1 MSRIFLSNKRIGQRV
16 QIRPNHMCCPITN
29 ANIHNLLSSSSS
41 SESKKEYS
49 PKYGRRSRGAK
60 REPTLRSDGLEF
72 GQGTESSTYVQVL
85 MMVMA
90 KMNNLREYIVLR
102 RKVEHT
108 SDLIKPKQSPTSPP
122 PRQHHISMLLDHLQL
137 VIITKD

>member
-1 MSRIFLSNKRIGQRV
+1 MRIGLRV
-16 QIRPNHMCCPITN
+16 QIRPNHICVVPSPMPISITF
-29 ANIHNLLSSSSS
+29 SSSSS
-41 SESKKEYS
+41 STESKKEYS

-85 MMVMA
+85 MVVMA
-90 KMNNLREYIVLR
+90 KLNNLREYIVLR